1 MNQLTAQSGT
11 YTASRAVGFLVL
23 MCFGLLVEP
32 HDFAD
37 DHVSRI

>member
-11 YTASRAVGFLVL
+11 YTASREVGLLVL
-23 MCFGLLVEP
+23 MCFGLLVEL

-37 DHVSRI
+37 DQVFRI